1 MASETFF
8 NADAYEYL
16 QDLVCGLSDGLC
28 ELSAEEFTYFL
39 AYGSLDRDYE
49 LN

>member
-1 MASETFF
+1 MASDTYFDTNDF
-8 NADAYEYL
+8 EYL
-16 QDLVCGLSDGLC
+16 QDLVCGITDGLC
-28 ELSAEEFTYFL
+28 ELTAEEFSYFL